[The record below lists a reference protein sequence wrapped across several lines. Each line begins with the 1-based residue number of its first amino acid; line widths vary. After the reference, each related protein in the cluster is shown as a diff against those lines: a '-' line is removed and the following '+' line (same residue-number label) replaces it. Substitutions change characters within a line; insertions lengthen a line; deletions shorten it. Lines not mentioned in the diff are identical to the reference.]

1 MEHNTTVFIN
11 ILASLIDKYGGEI
24 LSEIEEDK
32 KSSSIFLLICLL
44 IYHYR
49 VIIILIIFI
58 DNGGRYYEK
67 GICLYSR

>member
-32 KSSSIFLLICLL
+32 KSSSIFFVDMFAYLLLQS
-44 IYHYR
+44 
-49 VIIILIIFI
+49 
-58 DNGGRYYEK
+58 YYNIK
-67 GICLYSR
+67 LFL